1 MLGCD
6 GGSSGHSSIV
16 SSKKGYGVKFVA
28 NIVAL
33 LIVLASGFTGSAHAQ
48 SRAEPFTERQ
58 REILRTVRSVEGY
71 IDEDLHK
78 EFWGAFPDFVRDD
91 PRLPSLMNDLLG
103 EVGDARREFQKHTW
117 LSVQESLAAR
127 RVVRTPGY
135 LTSVKAM
142 QGATANAG
150 FQDGIEKS
158 VLSAERLLAAAATG
172 QPLEMPDGP
181 TFITDDLVEQVL
193 SGIDASEFRG
203 RKLASP
209 VWDGTSVRF
218 DYPAAH
224 VSVLAVT
231 PYTLKRKVIATPETG
246 DLEMVMLS
254 QRRGE
259 AAHVFINYN
268 PTKGRYRDPLRSLT
282 SNARAAIEGSG
293 ATGRPPVFSK
303 WRGMDSATAAGG
315 AQTSEGDVFVAVRV
329 VEVPAINGVL
339 QFIAASE
346 LSLADAMNELGI
358 LEEITQIVP

>member
-6 GGSSGHSSIV
+6 DGSSGQCGVV
-16 SSKKGYGVKFVA
+16 SSRKGYWMRFVA

-58 REILRTVRSVEGY
+58 REILRTIRSVEGY
-71 IDEDLHK
+71 IDEELHK
-78 EFWGAFPDFVRDD
+78 EFWELFPDFVRED
-91 PRLPSLMNDLLG
+91 PRLPTLMNDLLG
-103 EVGDARREFQKHTW
+103 EVGDARREFQKQTW
-117 LSVQESLAAR
+117 LSVQQSLDAG

-135 LTSVKAM
+135 LAAVKTM
-142 QGATANAG
+142 RGATANAS

-158 VLSAERLLAAAATG
+158 VSSVERLLAAAATG
-172 QPLEMPDGP
+172 QPLEMPDGSN
-181 TFITDDLVEQVL
+181 FITEDLVEQVL
-193 SGIDASEFRG
+193 SGIDASEFRD

-209 VWDGTSVRF
+209 VWDGTFVRF

-224 VSVLAVT
+224 ASVLAVT
-231 PYTLKRKVIATPETG
+231 PFTLERKVIATPETG

-254 QRRGE
+254 QRRGA
-259 AAHVFINYN
+259 AAHVFINYTR
-268 PTKGRYRDPLRSLT
+268 TKGRYRDPLRSLT

-293 ATGRPPVFSK
+293 ATGRSPAFSK

-315 AQTSEGDVFVAVRV
+315 AETSVGEVFIAVRV
-329 VEVPAINGVL
+329 VEVPAINGML

-346 LSLADAMNELGI
+346 LSLADAINELGV
-358 LEEITQIVP
+358 LEETTQIVP

>member
-6 GGSSGHSSIV
+6 GGSLGHCSVV
-16 SSKKGYGVKFVA
+16 SSRKGYGVKFVA
-28 NIVAL
+28 KVVAL
-33 LIVLASGFTGSAHAQ
+33 LIILASGFTGSAHAQ

-71 IDEDLHK
+71 IDEELHK
-78 EFWGAFPDFVRDD
+78 EFWELFPDFVRED
-91 PRLPSLMNDLLG
+91 PRLPTLMNDLLG
-103 EVGDARREFQKHTW
+103 EVGDARREFQKQTW
-117 LSVQESLAAR
+117 LSVQESLTAR

-135 LTSVKAM
+135 LAAVKTM
-142 QGATANAG
+142 RGATANAG

-181 TFITDDLVEQVL
+181 NFITEDLVEQVL
-193 SGIDASEFRG
+193 SGIDASEFRD

-209 VWDGTSVRF
+209 VWDGTFVRF

-231 PYTLKRKVIATPETG
+231 PYTLERKVIATPETG

-254 QRRGE
+254 QRRG
-259 AAHVFINYN
+259 AGAHISINYVR
-268 PTKGRYRDPLRSLT
+268 TKGRYRDPLRSLT

-293 ATGRPPVFSK
+293 AAGRPPVFSQ

-315 AQTSEGDVFVAVRV
+315 AQTSEGDVFVAVRI
-329 VEVPAINGVL
+329 VEVPAISAIL

-346 LSLADAMNELGI
+346 LSLADAINELGI
-358 LEEITQIVP
+358 LEETTQIVP